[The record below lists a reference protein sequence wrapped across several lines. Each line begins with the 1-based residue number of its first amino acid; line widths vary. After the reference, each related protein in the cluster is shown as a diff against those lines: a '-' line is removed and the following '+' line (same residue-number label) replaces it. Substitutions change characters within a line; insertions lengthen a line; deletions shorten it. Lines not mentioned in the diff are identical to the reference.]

1 MATAAP
7 LASYLPYPPI
17 VCQNRDEWLQARR
30 RSIGASESAAIF
42 GLGYASQSPLTIWAS
57 KVHGEEDFEETARM
71 KIGKLIEPALRTIFA
86 DQNGIDC
93 ESPGEF
99 SIYRH
104 PDLPYMGA
112 TLDGLA
118 LHPDHGPVPV
128 EMKNIDHFNRADWEQ
143 GEGPLKY
150 QIQVQHQLAV
160 TGAPYAYLFGLIG
173 GNTPITIPVPRN
185 ERFIN
190 ETLLPTLEAFWGYV
204 TSGEMPPIDGSEGTA
219 KMIRKLWPSDNGL
232 AIQLP
237 LEANDWDRELAA
249 VKLTIKDAEA
259 KKSLLENKLKAALGE
274 ATYGDLLHGGRYSW
288 KEQTSNYPAR
298 EAYSTSFRVLRRGK

>member
-1 MATAAP
+1 MVTAAP
-7 LASYLPYPPI
+7 IASYLPYPPV
-17 VCQNRDEWLQARR
+17 VCTNREDWLQARR

-42 GLGYASQSPLTIWAS
+42 GLGYSSQSPLTVWAS
-57 KVHGEEDFEETARM
+57 KVYGEDDFQETARM

-118 LHPDHGPVPV
+118 VHPDYGPVPV
-128 EMKNIDHFNRADWEQ
+128 EMKNVDFFNRAEWEA
-143 GEGPLKY
+143 GTGPLKY

-160 TGAPYAYLFGLIG
+160 TGASHAYLFGLIG
-173 GNTPITIPVPRN
+173 GNSPVSILVERN

-190 ETLLPTLEAFWGYV
+190 ETLLPKLESFWGYV
-204 TSGEMPPIDGSEGTA
+204 TRQEMPPVDGSEATA
-219 KMIRKLWPSDNGL
+219 KLLKTIWPRDNGV
-232 AIQLP
+232 AVMLP
-237 LEANDWDRELAA
+237 AESVEWDRELVAI
-249 VKLTIKDAEA
+249 KQTIKDAEA
-259 KKSLLENKLKAALGE
+259 RKTLLENQIKAAIGE
-274 ATYGDLLHGGRYSW
+274 ATFGEIPGGGRYRW
-288 KEQTSNYPAR
+288 KEQVSQIKAV
-298 EAYSTSFRVLRRGK
+298 EAHERVSRVLLRMK

>member
-1 MATAAP
+1 MVAASLETA
-7 LASYLPYPPI
+7 LPYPPV
-17 VCQNRDEWLQARR
+17 VCHNREDWLQARR

-42 GLGYASQSPLTIWAS
+42 GLGYASQSPLTVWAS
-57 KVHGEEDFEETARM
+57 KVHGEENFQETQRM

-99 SIYRH
+99 SIYRN
-104 PDLPYMGA
+104 PDYPWLGA

-128 EMKNIDHFNRADWEQ
+128 EMKNVDFFQRAEWEA

-173 GNTPITIPVPRN
+173 GNTPVTIPVPRN
-185 ERFIN
+185 DRFIN
-190 ETLLPTLEAFWGYV
+190 ETLLPTLESFWGYV
-204 TSGEMPPIDGSEGTA
+204 QRQEMPPVDGSEATA
-219 KMIRKLWPSDNGL
+219 RMLRTIWPRDNGV
-232 AIQLP
+232 AVQLP
-237 LEANDWDRELAA
+237 SEARDWDAELTL
-249 VKLTIKDAEA
+249 VKNEIKCSEER
-259 KKSLLENKLKAALGE
+259 KRLIENKIKAAMGE
-274 ATYGDLLHGGRYSW
+274 ATYGEIPGGGRYCW
-288 KEQTSNYPAR
+288 KEQVAQHKAK
-298 EAYSTSFRVLRRGK
+298 EAHEVVSRPLRRVK